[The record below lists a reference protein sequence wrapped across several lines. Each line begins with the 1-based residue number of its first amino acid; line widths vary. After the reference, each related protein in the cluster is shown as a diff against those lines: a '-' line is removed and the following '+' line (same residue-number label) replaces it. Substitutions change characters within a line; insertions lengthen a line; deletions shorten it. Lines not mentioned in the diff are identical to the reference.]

1 MDNNEIWEVM
11 GNSVQTPI
19 RDCLENSVNTKTK
32 TTSLPHSFVRLRVWD
47 AIDNFVGIT
56 TGNLIDNF
64 VGITTGNLII
74 DEERAAL
81 KRNLD
86 NND

>member
-56 TGNLIDNF
+56 TGNLI
-64 VGITTGNLII
+64 I